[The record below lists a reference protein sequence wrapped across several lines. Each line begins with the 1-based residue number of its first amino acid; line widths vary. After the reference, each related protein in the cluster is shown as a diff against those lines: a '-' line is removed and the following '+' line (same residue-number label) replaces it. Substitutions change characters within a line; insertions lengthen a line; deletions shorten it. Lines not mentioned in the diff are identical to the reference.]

1 VTIDASLRQQVE
13 AWIREDPDPATR
25 RELQE
30 LLDTGAEAE
39 LRDRFAG
46 TLRFGTAGLRGLLG
60 GGPHRMNRA
69 VVIRATAGLCT
80 YLLRTVPD
88 AAERGVAVGFDGR
101 RMSRQFARDVAEVV
115 AGYGLRAHV
124 FESVVPTPLLA
135 YASLRVNAAAGVMVT
150 ASHNPPDYNGYK
162 VYWGNGAQIIPP
174 HDEGIAACIAA
185 LGPLREIPRVPREQ
199 SAKVLP
205 FSAAIRAEYLA
216 RVKALALHR
225 ETPRDLKIVYTA
237 MHGVGGALLLDA
249 LSDAGFCQVNVVAEQ
264 QEPDGDFPTVA
275 FPNPEEEG
283 AMDMALALAKERGA
297 ELVLANDPDADRLA
311 AIVRHEGAYRRLSGN
326 ELGCLLAHYLLDQ
339 GPTLDKRLVLCSV
352 VSSPMLLSI
361 GHAHHARAEQ
371 TLTGHKWIHNRA
383 IELEKEGYTF
393 VMGFEEALG
402 YAVSSFVRD
411 KDGISAAAV
420 LCDMAAWCKSQ
431 GRTLVDE
438 LERAWRRYGMY
449 LSDQFSVVLPGAE
462 GAARIASLMK
472 RARREAPEAF
482 GGAAVVATQDF
493 ATGIRRTL
501 DGEESALA
509 FPRADVVVYELAGG
523 HRAMLRPSGT
533 EPKLKFYVDVRVE
546 VADDEPT
553 TAALERGR
561 GLLAGIAADFRA
573 RLAP

>member
-1 VTIDASLRQQVE
+1 MTIEDALRQKVE

-25 RELQE
+25 RELEE
-30 LLDTGAEAE
+30 LLAAGAEAE
-39 LRDRFAG
+39 LRDRFQG
-46 TLRFGTAGLRGLLG
+46 LLQFGTAGLRGLLG

-80 YLLRTVPD
+80 YLERTVPD
-88 AAERGVAVGFDGR
+88 AAERGVAIGFDGR
-101 RMSRQFARDVAEVV
+101 RMSRQFAQDAAEVV
-115 AGYGLRAHV
+115 AGFGLRAHV
-124 FESVVPTPLLA
+124 FDHVVPTPLLA
-135 YASLRVNAAAGVMVT
+135 FASLRVGAAAGIMVT

-185 LGPLREIPRVPREQ
+185 LGALDDIPRVPR
-199 SAKVLP
+199 AKTARVLP
-205 FSAAIRAEYLA
+205 FSSEIRAEYLA
-216 RVKALALHR
+216 KVKALALHP
-225 ETPRDLKIVYTA
+225 ETPRDLRIVYTA
-237 MHGVGGALLLDA
+237 MHGVGGALVLDA
-249 LSDAGFCQVNVVAEQ
+249 LANAGFTDVSVVAEQ
-264 QEPDGDFPTVA
+264 QEPDGEFPTVA

-283 AMDMALALAKERGA
+283 AMDMALALAEQRDA

-311 AIVRHEGAYRRLSGN
+311 AIVRHDGAYRPLSGN
-326 ELGCLLAHYLLDQ
+326 ELGCLLAHYLLDE
-339 GPTLDKRLVLCSV
+339 GPKLDKRLVLCSV
-352 VSSPMLLSI
+352 VSSPMLLAI
-361 GHAHHARAEQ
+361 GEAHGARAEQ

-438 LERAWRRYGMY
+438 LELAWRRYGMY
-449 LSDQFSVVLPGAE
+449 LSEQVSIVLPGAE
-462 GAARIASLMK
+462 GARRIAALMT
-472 RARREAPEAF
+472 RARQDPPSQF
-482 GGAAVVATQDF
+482 GGAAVVAIQDF
-493 ATGIRRTL
+493 ASGTRRTT
-501 DGEESALA
+501 DGQESALT
-509 FPRADVVVYELAGG
+509 FPRADVVVYELEGG

-533 EPKLKFYVDVRVE
+533 EPKIKFYADVRVD
-546 VADDEPT
+546 VGADEPI
-553 TAALERGR
+553 AAAAERGQAV
-561 GLLAGIAADFRA
+561 LDAIVADFRA